1 MCHHI
6 QFRCWY
12 CNKKYAVNSQRIGES
27 ITCTCDS
34 PLCVPRCS
42 GGRCRVK
49 TPVDFLVE
57 IVVYGLGG
65 AFLGFGLAVLILSR
79 AWFWNRG
86 SGLTFVVTLTIVGFL
101 AVLFGGERGMNWIGQ
116 MIQDREER

>member
-1 MCHHI
+1 MI

-12 CNKKYAVNSQRIGES
+12 CNKKYAVNSQHIGES
-27 ITCTCDS
+27 ITCTCTSTCAAPSAAAADA
-34 PLCVPRCS
+34 
-42 GGRCRVK
+42 RVK

-101 AVLFGGERGMNWIGQ
+101 AGLFGGGSTGRATRWAN
-116 MIQDREER
+116 D